1 MENEKKMEVIKIGMI
16 GIVGVL
22 IAIQFKTQKPEV
34 ALYVGIGICVLV
46 FYYAVQGLAGIA
58 SQIQVLGK
66 YINAG
71 QGYLS
76 LLLKA
81 VGITYICEF
90 CAGICRDAGYPS
102 VSSQIEILGRLAV
115 MSAGFPIVLA
125 VIEQMEGFWK

>member
-1 MENEKKMEVIKIGMI
+1 MRGKMEVIKIGML

-22 IAIQFKTQKPEV
+22 IAIQFKTHKPEI

-46 FYYAVQGLAGIA
+46 FYYAVQGLSGIA
-58 SQIQVLGK
+58 GQMQVLGK
-66 YINAG
+66 YMDTG

-115 MSAGFPIVLA
+115 MSVGLPIVFA
-125 VIEQMEGFWK
+125 VIEQMEGLWG